1 MRRVRRLACGLAAF
15 LLIAPAGL
23 RLAAPA
29 DAESEA
35 LRCAIACGHAA
46 GAVAAG
52 AACCPM
58 NGAGAGATKTAAMAS
73 CPERETPGAIVLLA
87 TPLAILAAAS
97 QPLAPAGDFLLS
109 ASPLAAPRDGIARAP
124 EHVPIL
130 PS

>member
-58 NGAGAGATKTAAMAS
+58 NGAGATTAPAMAS
-73 CPERETPGAIVLLA
+73 CPERETPGAIVLLP

-97 QPLAPAGDFLLS
+97 RPLAPAGDSLLT

>member
-58 NGAGAGATKTAAMAS
+58 NGAGSATKSAAMAS
-73 CPERETPGAIVLLA
+73 CPERETPGAIVLLP

-97 QPLAPAGDFLLS
+97 QPLAPAGDSLLS

-130 PS
+130 PF